1 MDEWPPGARILIESA
16 RRDHGRGERSSDGA
30 PRRGVAY
37 HRDLG
42 SPTAWLVL
50 AAQLA
55 GGAPAPPPVSY
66 RLRWIRAPG
75 AEACID
81 AAALADRVGARLGR
95 PVFDGAGPAA
105 VVIDAGVE
113 PGATGWRA
121 TIIVRGPDGLARGA
135 RQLDQPGPDCHAL
148 DEPLTLVLALMIDL
162 DATSTPLD
170 GATPPPPP
178 RPRTPW
184 RGEVALA
191 AAAGLGV
198 VPALGGGG
206 RVAVTID
213 APWLWPVVV
222 GGAWWADGRRV
233 PAGASQGVR
242 LRPRQV
248 DAALCPPA
256 WRRGRVRLAG
266 CGGGALA
273 RVDAAG
279 IGFDRNH
286 AVTATVVSAAVA
298 GRAALDLVGPVFVA
312 AELTGEV
319 RLNRPRFVVDDDG
332 DGGGSVELY
341 RVAPVAI
348 RAGLGL
354 GVRF

>member
-1 MDEWPPGARILIESA
+1 M
-16 RRDHGRGERSSDGA
+16 
-30 PRRGVAY
+30 
-37 HRDLG
+37 
-42 SPTAWLVL
+42 L

-55 GGAPAPPPVSY
+55 GGAPAAPPPTPTVGY
-66 RLRWIRAPG
+66 RLRWTRAPG

-81 AAALADRVGARLGR
+81 PAALADRVGARLGR
-95 PVFDGAGPAA
+95 PVFGGAGPAA
-105 VVIDAGVE
+105 VVIDAGVA
-113 PGATGWRA
+113 PVGAGWRA

-162 DATSTPLD
+162 DAASTPLD
-170 GATPPPPP
+170 GAR
-178 RPRTPW
+178 RPTVPTTRW
-184 RGEVALA
+184 RGELALTA
-191 AAAGLGV
+191 TAGLGV

-206 RVAVTID
+206 RVAVTVD
-213 APWLWPVVV
+213 APGLWPVVV

-242 LRPRQV
+242 VRPRLV

-256 WRRGRVRLAG
+256 WRRGRLRMTG

-319 RLNRPRFVVDDDG
+319 RLNRPRFVVEDDA
-332 DGGGSVELY
+332 GGSAELS
-341 RVAPVAI
+341 RVAPVAV
-348 RAGLGL
+348 RAALGL